1 MNVKLKKLRK
11 RIIISLI
18 IFMCAI
24 ALSLQ
29 KNNIMNIEIIQLLM
43 FLLAYL
49 VVCFDIVKK
58 AITNIFHGHIFDENF
73 LMTLATVAAFIT
85 GEYPEGVMVMWLYQV
100 GELFQ
105 KYAVGKSRKSI
116 TELMN
121 IRPDYA
127 NLEKNGELIE
137 VSPEEVGIEDIIIV
151 KPGEK
156 IPLDGIVQDGE
167 SQVDTMAL
175 TGEATPRKVNKGTEV
190 FSGCINKN
198 GLLKIKVTK
207 KFEESTVSKI
217 LELVENA
224 SSRKAK
230 SESFISKFAKYY
242 TPIIVILA
250 MMLAI
255 IPPLIIKEASF
266 IEYIHRACSFLV
278 ISCPCALVI
287 SIPLGFFGG
296 IGGASKLGIL
306 IKGSNYLEMLAKAKT
321 VVFDK
326 TGTLTKGSFEV
337 TEIVSMNGMEE
348 EKLLEIA
355 ALAESYS
362 NHPIAISIKN
372 AYQNEIDI
380 NRVAEAKEIEGKG
393 ISVKVDGKQV
403 CVGNHKL
410 MEEMHIE
417 YVKNEKSIGTVV
429 YIAIEN
435 EYAGYINISDEIKED
450 VKDVIENL
458 KKKTGIKDIVMLT
471 GDNKEVAHKVGEI
484 LNINKVYAELLPNN
498 KVEEI
503 EKLLENK
510 PNDTSLVFVGDGIN
524 DAPVLTRADIGI
536 AMGGLGSDAAI
547 EAADIVIMDDNIS
560 KISTAIELSKRTLR
574 IVKQNIIFA
583 LLVKFIVL
591 ILGAYGMADM
601 WEAVFA
607 DVGVSFIAILNSMRA
622 MNVRKFKR

>member
-230 SESFISKFAKYY
+230 AESFISKFAKYY